1 MPAED
6 NAMTNA
12 ADQSPAHPP
21 RIALNTYGRI
31 APAVTAAL
39 MALGK
44 AVDDSGLEKSLSE
57 LVKIRV
63 SQING
68 CAYCVQVHI
77 DLARRHGVSQQ
88 QLDQLAVWEGANVFS
103 ARERAALAWGEA
115 LALMAGKPVADAVY
129 TQLQAEFSEPEIV
142 FLTAAVS
149 AISAWNRI
157 AGALQFTPPQNSNQ
171 NQN

>member
-1 MPAED
+1 MTQPAK
-6 NAMTNA
+6 
-12 ADQSPAHPP
+12 QP
-21 RIALNTYGRI
+21 RISLNSYART
-31 APAVTAAL
+31 APDVTAAL
-39 MALGK
+39 MAIGK
-44 AVDDSGLEKSLSE
+44 TVDDSGLEKSLTE

-77 DLARRHGVSQQ
+77 DLARRHGVSQA

-103 ARERAALAWGEA
+103 AREGAALAWGEA
-115 LALMAGKPVADAVY
+115 LALMPGKPVADAVY
-129 TQLQAEFSEPEIV
+129 MRLQAQFSASEIV

-157 AGALQFTPPQNSNQ
+157 AGALQFTPPQG
-171 NQN
+171 